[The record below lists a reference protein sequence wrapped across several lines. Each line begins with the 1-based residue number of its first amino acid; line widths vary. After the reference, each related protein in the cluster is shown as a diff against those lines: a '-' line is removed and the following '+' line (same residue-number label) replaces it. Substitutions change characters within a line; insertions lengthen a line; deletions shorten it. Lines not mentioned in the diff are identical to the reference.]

1 MFCAPGTFF
10 QPILYTVSTSMI
22 KQSLP
27 KILKT
32 FRSLGE
38 QRVTN
43 PFLYNRAVL
52 YFLVFFT
59 LSEIAYLVNQNDTAS
74 VMTLVLIGLLTAFFN
89 KNMIIILLT
98 TLVLTNLLRFVQPKK
113 DYILS
118 EGFEDN
124 TEKETASSAKTSSDK
139 KSSKADKKSS
149 EKEEDVSL
157 KLKEDFAE
165 FQTVQKKIM
174 DSMNDLTPLL
184 DKAESFIQK
193 YEQYKNMK
201 DK

>member
-1 MFCAPGTFF
+1 
-10 QPILYTVSTSMI
+10 MI

-32 FRSLGE
+32 FRTLGE
-38 QRVTN
+38 QRISN

-74 VMTLVLIGLLTAFFN
+74 VMTLVLIGLLTSFFN
-89 KNMIIILLT
+89 KNMIIILFT
-98 TLVLTNLLRFVQPKK
+98 TLVLTNLLRFVQPKQ
-113 DYILS
+113 DYLLS

-124 TEKETASSAKTSSDK
+124 TEKDTASSDKTSSEK
-139 KSSKADKKSS
+139 KSSTQEKKPS
-149 EKEEDVSL
+149 EKEEVSL

-165 FQTVQKKIM
+165 FQTVQKKIL
-174 DSMNDLTPLL
+174 DSMNDLSPLL

-201 DK
+201 DKPDPEK

>member
-98 TLVLTNLLRFVQPKK
+98 TLVLTNLLRFVQPNK

-124 TEKETASSAKTSSDK
+124 TEKETASSVKTSSDK